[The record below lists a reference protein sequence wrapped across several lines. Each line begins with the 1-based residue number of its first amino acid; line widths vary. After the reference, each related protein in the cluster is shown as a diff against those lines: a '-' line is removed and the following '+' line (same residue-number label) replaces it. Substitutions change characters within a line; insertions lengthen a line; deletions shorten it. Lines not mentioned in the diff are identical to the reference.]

1 MTQTNTPTQP
11 TPSAKPRR
19 PGMRLIIAAL
29 VVVLAAAGGGLWW
42 FFSGDAPERVS
53 IDAAARSVTTTTA
66 AADDDTTTDATSP
79 TADGIAGT
87 WSVDTASGDFDFD
100 SATGTFAGFRIDE
113 VLSGIGSTEAVG
125 RTGDVSGSFTIEGT
139 TVTAATFEVDLTTIT
154 TDQSMRDR
162 KVQEALET
170 SNYPEATFVLTDPI
184 DLGSDAANG
193 STVEVDAK
201 GKLTVHGVTR
211 SVTVPL
217 QAKLVDGTVVV
228 VGSVDISF
236 ADYDVEVPSSMRVLS
251 VEDHGTV
258 EFQLLLTR

>member
-1 MTQTNTPTQP
+1 
-11 TPSAKPRR
+11 
-19 PGMRLIIAAL
+19 MRLIIAAL

-125 RTGDVSGSFTIEGT
+125 RTGNVSGSFTIEGT

-170 SNYPEATFVLTDPI
+170 SNYPEATFMLTDPI

-201 GKLTVHGVTR
+201 GKLTIHGVTR

-236 ADYDVEVPSSMRVLS
+236 ADYDVEVPSSMKVLS